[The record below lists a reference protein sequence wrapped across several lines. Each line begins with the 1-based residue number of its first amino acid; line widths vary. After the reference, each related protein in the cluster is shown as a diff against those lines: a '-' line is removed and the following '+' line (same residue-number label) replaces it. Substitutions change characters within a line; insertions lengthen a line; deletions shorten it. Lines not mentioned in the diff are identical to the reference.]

1 MGWHFTRRLTNLEKD
16 TNTVM
21 LFGATPFAS
30 TTFAGVGIQNITVLA
45 NGNRLNITIGNTTI
59 NLVTTVS
66 VTGQQFNLAT
76 NPVSVISW
84 NPIPPNVNQ
93 IWVPIDPDA

>member
-1 MGWHFTRRLTNLEKD
+1 MEKD
-16 TNTVM
+16 TDTVM
-21 LFGATPFAS
+21 FFGATSFSS
-30 TTFAGVGIQNITVLA
+30 TPFAGVGITNIVVNAT
-45 NGNRLNITIGNTTI
+45 GNRLNITIGNTTV
-59 NLVTTVS
+59 NLVTTVP
-66 VTGQQFNLAT
+66 VTGNKFNLAN

>member
-1 MGWHFTRRLTNLEKD
+1 
-16 TNTVM
+16 M

-59 NLVTTVS
+59 NLVTKVS

>member
-1 MGWHFTRRLTNLEKD
+1 MF
-16 TNTVM
+16 
-21 LFGATPFAS
+21 FGT
-30 TTFAGVGIQNITVLA
+30 TTFSAAPFSSQYVQNATILA
-45 NGNRLNITIGNTTI
+45 NGNQINIAIGNTTVD
-59 NLVTTVS
+59 LVTTVP
-66 VTGQQFNLAT
+66 VTGNKFNLAT

>member
-1 MGWHFTRRLTNLEKD
+1 
-16 TNTVM
+16 M

-45 NGNRLNITIGNTTI
+45 NGNRLNIAIGNTTVDLI
-59 NLVTTVS
+59 TTVN
-66 VTGQQFNLAT
+66 VTGQQINLAN

-84 NPIPPNVNQ
+84 NPIPPGVNQ
-93 IWVPIDPDA
+93 VWVPIDPDA

>member
-1 MGWHFTRRLTNLEKD
+1 MF
-16 TNTVM
+16 
-21 LFGATPFAS
+21 FGATSFSSAPFAS
-30 TTFAGVGIQNITVLA
+30 EFVQNATILA
-45 NGNRLNITIGNTTI
+45 NGNQLNISIGNTTI
-59 NLVTTVS
+59 VITVS
-66 VTGQQFNLAT
+66 VTGNRFNLAN